1 MAAENA
7 DFPSD
12 SVITCS
18 IAGAA
23 GRATVSFS
31 PNWASAFTYE
41 SVTLTCN
48 VASTAQGD
56 PPYSWYKD
64 GAPIGTKQQKY
75 TIVSA
80 QVSDSGEYQ
89 CKSHNSDRS
98 EAVTLTVS
106 NGYLALKVPPYVF
119 EGDNLQ
125 VSCAGYPGYYT
136 DTAKLYKGNQLIGGP
151 SSSVNFNFGRVTMA
165 TSGSYTCYRA
175 VKHHFIY
182 YNQESSVYIS
192 VKELFSTPQI
202 KVRPDQVIEGDHMT
216 ITCDT
221 KLSPHRET
229 TELQFAF
236 YRNGHNVQGFSLS
249 NQYLVP
255 SAQLEDSGYYTCE
268 IRAQSGSV
276 KKKSGG
282 KSIQITKL
290 ISKPEISV
298 NSGSLSQI
306 NEGDHM
312 TITCD
317 TELSPHRET
326 TELQFA
332 FYRNGHNVQGFS
344 LSNQYGVPS
353 AQLEDS
359 GNYTC
364 EVQTPTGSVR
374 KESDPKSIQ
383 IKELISKPVISLS
396 QINEGD
402 HMTITCDTKLSPHR
416 ETTELQFAFYRNGH
430 NAQGFSLSNQYG
442 VPSAQL
448 EDSGNY
454 TCEVQ
459 TPTGSVRKRSNM
471 VHIHIQELF
480 IPPHINVSQY
490 YLLEGDHMTIT
501 CDTELSPHRETTE
514 LQFAFYRN
522 GHNVQGFNS
531 SNQYGV
537 PSAQLEDSGNYTCE
551 VQTPTGSVRK
561 RSDPKN
567 IQVKELFSKPEIS
580 GNSGSLGQINEGDH
594 MTITCDTELSPH
606 RETTELQFAFYRN
619 GHNVQGFSLS
629 NQYGVPSAQLE
640 DSGNYTCEVQTPTGS
655 VRKES
660 DPKSIQI
667 KAQKLAGV
675 RVRLEPAGGQVIAG
689 EKLEILCSVEKE
701 MGLLRYSWCKQPTRI
716 CVTKEAAA
724 LEQRFV
730 VESVSEDYGGE
741 YQCIV
746 TKAATGD
753 SMRST
758 NISIS
763 VRVKVEL
770 KLSPTKVAVGDS
782 VDLLCESKSGS
793 FPVDY
798 QFYHRNDSI
807 GKGKA
812 KKKEEAQ
819 YRVTITSISMAGPYY
834 CTLQNEF
841 SSKMQLSVGVIL
853 SVMEPVADA
862 RITPGEDELAV
873 IVEDNL
879 CLTCSVAKGTNPLF
893 LWIYNET
900 IEHESVLYQVRESGK
915 VLCIE
920 SAQLQ
925 HAGTYWCQVRNQLSS
940 NRIFSVTSNN
950 VTISISGRHKPL
962 PLLNVIRLILAPII
976 FIWTVFLI
984 FHHIKSRR
992 STDRAVMGGI
1002 EKKHITGQSSLPP

>member
-1 MAAENA
+1 M
-7 DFPSD
+7 SLLGLL
-12 SVITCS
+12 VLLW
-18 IAGAA
+18 AA

-31 PNWASAFTYE
+31 PNWASAFTSE

-48 VASTAQGD
+48 VASSAQGD

-64 GAPIGTKQQKY
+64 GVQMKIRQQNY

-89 CKSHNSDRS
+89 CKSHSSDRS
-98 EAVTLTVS
+98 EAVTLIIS
-106 NGYLALKVPPYVF
+106 HG
-119 EGDNLQ
+119 
-125 VSCAGYPGYYT
+125 
-136 DTAKLYKGNQLIGGP
+136 
-151 SSSVNFNFGRVTMA
+151 
-165 TSGSYTCYRA
+165 SGSNTASLQTVQLWGPVSDTGNCSIRTRR
-175 VKHHFIY
+175 
-182 YNQESSVYIS
+182 YIS
-192 VKELFSTPQI
+192 QAPSLNRENYSPQAPVAIREPGLNTGLCIPWEYWMDIHYRITNVELF
-202 KVRPDQVIEGDHMT
+202 
-216 ITCDT
+216 
-221 KLSPHRET
+221 
-229 TELQFAF
+229 
-236 YRNGHNVQGFSLS
+236 
-249 NQYLVP
+249 
-255 SAQLEDSGYYTCE
+255 
-268 IRAQSGSV
+268 
-276 KKKSGG
+276 
-282 KSIQITKL
+282 
-290 ISKPEISV
+290 SKPEISV

-317 TELSPHRET
+317 TELRPHRET

-359 GNYTC
+359 GYYTC
-364 EVQTPTGSVR
+364 EIRAQYGSVN
-374 KESDPKSIQ
+374 KKSD
-383 IKELISKPVISLS
+383 SKI
-396 QINEGD
+396 
-402 HMTITCDTKLSPHR
+402 
-416 ETTELQFAFYRNGH
+416 
-430 NAQGFSLSNQYG
+430 
-442 VPSAQL
+442 
-448 EDSGNY
+448 
-454 TCEVQ
+454 
-459 TPTGSVRKRSNM
+459 
-471 VHIHIQELF
+471 IHI
-480 IPPHINVSQY
+480 I
-490 YLLEGDHMTIT
+490 
-501 CDTELSPHRETTE
+501 
-514 LQFAFYRN
+514 
-522 GHNVQGFNS
+522 
-531 SNQYGV
+531 
-537 PSAQLEDSGNYTCE
+537 
-551 VQTPTGSVRK
+551 
-561 RSDPKN
+561 
-567 IQVKELFSKPEIS
+567 
-580 GNSGSLGQINEGDH
+580 
-594 MTITCDTELSPH
+594 
-606 RETTELQFAFYRN
+606 
-619 GHNVQGFSLS
+619 
-629 NQYGVPSAQLE
+629 
-640 DSGNYTCEVQTPTGS
+640 
-655 VRKES
+655 
-660 DPKSIQI
+660 
-667 KAQKLAGV
+667 AQKLAGV

-925 HAGTYWCQVRNQLSS
+925 HAGTYWCQSCLTAVQQGLQLVMSKSVPNSQNGMKICETGKNPRNSFVAHGFLPTQAPPSAECNQTDIGSHYIHMDSVPDLSPYKVTQIYRPS
-940 NRIFSVTSNN
+940 SDGGNRKETHNW
-950 VTISISGRHKPL
+950 TIISPSIR
-962 PLLNVIRLILAPII
+962 N
-976 FIWTVFLI
+976 
-984 FHHIKSRR
+984 
-992 STDRAVMGGI
+992 
-1002 EKKHITGQSSLPP
+1002 EYE

>member
-1 MAAENA
+1 MAVPNA
-7 DFPSD
+7 
-12 SVITCS
+12 SVKPVLCVILSFLMFITCS

-282 KSIQITKL
+282 KSIQITTQ
-290 ISKPEISV
+290 
-298 NSGSLSQI
+298 N
-306 NEGDHM
+306 
-312 TITCD
+312 
-317 TELSPHRET
+317 
-326 TELQFA
+326 
-332 FYRNGHNVQGFS
+332 
-344 LSNQYGVPS
+344 
-353 AQLEDS
+353 
-359 GNYTC
+359 
-364 EVQTPTGSVR
+364 
-374 KESDPKSIQ
+374 
-383 IKELISKPVISLS
+383 
-396 QINEGD
+396 
-402 HMTITCDTKLSPHR
+402 
-416 ETTELQFAFYRNGH
+416 
-430 NAQGFSLSNQYG
+430 
-442 VPSAQL
+442 
-448 EDSGNY
+448 
-454 TCEVQ
+454 
-459 TPTGSVRKRSNM
+459 
-471 VHIHIQELF
+471 
-480 IPPHINVSQY
+480 
-490 YLLEGDHMTIT
+490 
-501 CDTELSPHRETTE
+501 
-514 LQFAFYRN
+514 
-522 GHNVQGFNS
+522 
-531 SNQYGV
+531 
-537 PSAQLEDSGNYTCE
+537 
-551 VQTPTGSVRK
+551 
-561 RSDPKN
+561 
-567 IQVKELFSKPEIS
+567 
-580 GNSGSLGQINEGDH
+580 
-594 MTITCDTELSPH
+594 
-606 RETTELQFAFYRN
+606 
-619 GHNVQGFSLS
+619 
-629 NQYGVPSAQLE
+629 
-640 DSGNYTCEVQTPTGS
+640 
-655 VRKES
+655 
-660 DPKSIQI
+660 
-667 KAQKLAGV
+667 LAGV

-689 EKLEILCSVEKE
+689 EKLEILCSVEKG
-701 MGLLRYSWCKQPTRI
+701 MGLLRYSWCKQPTLS

-724 LEQRFV
+724 SEQRFV

-741 YQCIV
+741 YRCIV
-746 TKAATGD
+746 TRTATGE
-753 SMRST
+753 SMRSA

-763 VRVKVEL
+763 VQVKVGKPEL

-819 YRVTITSISMAGPYY
+819 YRVTITSTSMAGPYY
-834 CTLQNEF
+834 CALQNEF
-841 SSKMQLSVGVIL
+841 SSKMQLSDGVNL

-893 LWIYNET
+893 LWFYNNET

-950 VTISISGRHKPL
+950 ATISISGGY
-962 PLLNVIRLILAPII
+962 V
-976 FIWTVFLI
+976 
-984 FHHIKSRR
+984 
-992 STDRAVMGGI
+992 VMGIGI
-1002 EKKHITGQSSLPP
+1002 SLASLVLLLVTAIVAFKYRSKTASSFTNCCHFPTSSGKVQFIVLANHYKPNDGKPEEEQPEYGNIVIQDAAHGKDEGYDYYMNYDPTGMSSCHIFGNSHWSHGLKNMSLVILLVHSYFSNC

>member
-1 MAAENA
+1 M
-7 DFPSD
+7 SLLGLLVLL
-12 SVITCS
+12 SITTDN
-18 IAGAA
+18 AGAA

-31 PNWASAFTYE
+31 PNWASAFTSE

-48 VASTAQGD
+48 VAPSAQGD

-75 TIVSA
+75 TVVSA

-89 CKSHNSDRS
+89 CKSNSSDRS

-106 NGYLALKVPPYVF
+106 NDYLSLKVPPFVF
-119 EGDNLQ
+119 EGDNIQ
-125 VSCAGYPGYYT
+125 VSCAGYPGYKAG
-136 DTAKLYKGNQLIGGP
+136 DAKLNKENNFIGSSGNGSFHI
-151 SSSVNFNFGRVTMA
+151 GRVTMA
-165 TSGSYTCYRA
+165 TSGSYTCHRA
-175 VKHHFIY
+175 VRYHSLYHNK
-182 YNQESSVYIS
+182 ESSAVIS
-192 VKELFSTPQI
+192 V
-202 KVRPDQVIEGDHMT
+202 
-216 ITCDT
+216 
-221 KLSPHRET
+221 
-229 TELQFAF
+229 
-236 YRNGHNVQGFSLS
+236 
-249 NQYLVP
+249 
-255 SAQLEDSGYYTCE
+255 
-268 IRAQSGSV
+268 
-276 KKKSGG
+276 
-282 KSIQITKL
+282 
-290 ISKPEISV
+290 
-298 NSGSLSQI
+298 
-306 NEGDHM
+306 
-312 TITCD
+312 
-317 TELSPHRET
+317 
-326 TELQFA
+326 
-332 FYRNGHNVQGFS
+332 
-344 LSNQYGVPS
+344 
-353 AQLEDS
+353 
-359 GNYTC
+359 
-364 EVQTPTGSVR
+364 
-374 KESDPKSIQ
+374 
-383 IKELISKPVISLS
+383 KELISKPVISLS

-667 KAQKLAGV
+667 KELFSKPEISVNSGSPSQINEGDPIMFKCDTNLSPHRETTELQFAFYRNGHNVQGFSLSNQYGVPSAQLEDSGYYTCEIRAQYGSVNKKSDPKSIKIKELFSKPEISVNSGSLSQINEGDHMTITCDTELRPHRETTELQFAFYRNGHNVQGFSLSNQYGVPSAQLEDSGYYTCEIRAQYGSVNKKSDSKIIHIIAQKLAGV

-950 VTISISGRHKPL
+950 VTISISG
-962 PLLNVIRLILAPII
+962 
-976 FIWTVFLI
+976 
-984 FHHIKSRR
+984 
-992 STDRAVMGGI
+992 
-1002 EKKHITGQSSLPP
+1002 